1 MLFRPFFFFFL
12 IIFVFLKLFYVNRLK
27 IFEFINVT
35 RPYSSK
41 VKIDNFE
48 SMINNRVNYILYF
61 HVIVLNADVM
71 KGCQTLAYLFDEF
84 QLCVQGD
91 LIEKDIKRLLLF
103 VLECRK
109 FYTILYL
116 KLKSK

>member
-1 MLFRPFFFFFL
+1 
-12 IIFVFLKLFYVNRLK
+12 
-27 IFEFINVT
+27 
-35 RPYSSK
+35 
-41 VKIDNFE
+41 
-48 SMINNRVNYILYF
+48 
-61 HVIVLNADVM
+61 M